1 MGAYMAEEKDA
12 EQQSEEAAKPGK
24 PFLKFII
31 VGIAIAVLGVGGFA
45 GWSLFIK
52 SKGRQEPISEVPSQ
66 HVEKQKRIVFPLQS
80 FIVNLKDKSGL
91 GKRYLKVTMVLELDG
106 EGSKQVVEQH
116 KPELK
121 DTILLLLSSQFFD
134 DISTVE
140 GKLELKQALV
150 SRINQALGNTL
161 VHRIYFTEFV
171 VQ

>member
-1 MGAYMAEEKDA
+1 MAEEKDV
-12 EQQSEEAAKPGK
+12 EQQSEEKVKSGK
-24 PFLKFII
+24 FFLKFII
-31 VGIAIAVLGVGGFA
+31 LGIAVVVLGGGGFA
-45 GWSLFIK
+45 GWSLFVK
-52 SKGRQEPISEVPSQ
+52 NNGKQVPMSEAPSQ
-66 HVEKQKRIVFPLQS
+66 TKKRETRIAFPLKS

-91 GKRYLKVTMVLELDG
+91 GKRYLKVTMVLEL
-106 EGSKQVVEQH
+106 EGQGSEQVVEQR

-150 SRINQALGNTL
+150 SRINQALGNSL
-161 VHRIYFTEFV
+161 VRKIYFTEFV